1 MSFFSLTPH
10 LSVSPI
16 VFSFCSSSFH
26 LPDHVC
32 HSFSVY
38 ACSDV
43 YLLARLSVCLF
54 GLFFFTLLI
63 FLAHLNLPSSLAHK
77 HTQTSI
83 YEFLSLHHH
92 PHSLFLYPSFLSLFA
107 YTHTHLHTTH
117 SHQMQADGP
126 SARQAADPCPHTPNE
141 HPLSLGGPSQNQ
153 TPNTTNTSVPTAT
166 HYQPPACCDIP
177 CALIVQHSYEPTNP
191 SELNPKMRMTTF
203 TTSPPTP
210 RLYIQ

>member
-1 MSFFSLTPH
+1 MSFFSLTPTC
-10 LSVSPI
+10 LSLQLSSLSP
-16 VFSFCSSSFH
+16 H
-26 LPDHVC
+26 HP
-32 HSFSVY
+32 
-38 ACSDV
+38 
-43 YLLARLSVCLF
+43 SVCLIASVIPSLSLPVLMF
-54 GLFFFTLLI
+54 TCLHVCLCVYLVSSFLFDWFFWLIWI
-63 FLAHLNLPSSLAHK
+63 FLLLLRKNTHKHLYMNSSLS
-77 HTQTSI
+77 TFPLT
-83 YEFLSLHHH
+83 LSFCI
-92 PHSLFLYPSFLSLFA
+92 PPSCLFLL
-107 YTHTHLHTTH
+107 THTHVHTTH